1 MASEI
6 AVNATTEIWWVT
18 KVIVPLVGIT
28 VASVIIPLFLHKL
41 KYKRE
46 REERLFEA
54 RKEAYKE
61 YFQKFESASKDVG
74 NEYNHFSKEIMPEKF
89 MNLLK
94 SDNSPEAIAEFSEAV
109 GDFPLKI
116 QNGYRK
122 TTEEI
127 TGLQIICSNELV
139 DLTEKF
145 EEKYKKVMDMTSE
158 WLQELNQ
165 TMLAP
170 DLEAPIAKEM
180 SSLGEEIRE
189 LKKRIV
195 CQMRKEI
202 GSNN

>member
-1 MASEI
+1 MASEL

-18 KVIVPLVGIT
+18 KVLVPLISVAI
-28 VASVIIPLFLHKL
+28 ASVIIPLFLHKL

-74 NEYNHFSKEIMPEKF
+74 NDYNYFSQVVMPEKF
-89 MNLLK
+89 MKLLE
-94 SDNSPEAIAEFSEAV
+94 SDSSPEAIAEFSEAV
-109 GDFPLKI
+109 GDFPRKI

-127 TGLQIICSNELV
+127 TCLQIICSNELV
-139 DLTEKF
+139 NLTSEF
-145 EEKYKKVMDMTSE
+145 ERKYKEAMDKTSE
-158 WLQELNQ
+158 WLEELNR

-170 DLEAPIAKEM
+170 NLEAPKAKEM
-180 SSLGEEIRE
+180 SLLGEEIRV
-189 LKKRIV
+189 LKQRIIS
-195 CQMRKEI
+195 QMREEI
-202 GSNN
+202 GSNK